1 MTKSKNMAKCALCND
16 KIVSKHRH
24 DWVSCKCGE
33 IFIDGGN
40 DYWRAG
46 AKDFRNLLR
55 YKNRKW
61 VPSLVEEPKTN
72 ELTKITPYTP
82 IFSWIK
88 WVDIIGRIIKS
99 KRRK

>member
-1 MTKSKNMAKCALCND
+1 MTQKKNMAKCALCSD
-16 KIVSKHRH
+16 KIISKHRH

-55 YKNRKW
+55 YKKGKW
-61 VPSLVEEPKTN
+61 VPSIISQPES
-72 ELTKITPYTP
+72 P
-82 IFSWIK
+82 IIQKLPFTDFFK
-88 WVDIIGRIIKS
+88 KFFGVK
-99 KRRK
+99 

>member
-1 MTKSKNMAKCALCND
+1 MTKPKNMAKCALCND

-46 AKDFRNLLR
+46 AKDFKNLLR
-55 YKNRKW
+55 YKKGKW
-61 VPSLVEEPKTN
+61 VPSIVEEPVVSERKPKLH
-72 ELTKITPYTP
+72 LTDFFKK
-82 IFSWIK
+82 FFGVK
-88 WVDIIGRIIKS
+88 
-99 KRRK
+99 